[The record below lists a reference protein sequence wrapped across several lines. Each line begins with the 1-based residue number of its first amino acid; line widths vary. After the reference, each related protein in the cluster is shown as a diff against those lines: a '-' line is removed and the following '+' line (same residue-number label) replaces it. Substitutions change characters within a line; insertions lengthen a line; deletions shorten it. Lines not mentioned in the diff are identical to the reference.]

1 MATGNGY
8 CSDSLVSTTVHIVKN
23 VVPKASLENH
33 ATKDYQ
39 PGVYDLEY
47 MVEFICELKMSQNK
61 IMHTKRN
68 SVIGFIKKS
77 LERRNIAWII

>member
-47 MVEFICELKMSQNK
+47 MVDFI
-61 IMHTKRN
+61 
-68 SVIGFIKKS
+68 
-77 LERRNIAWII
+77 